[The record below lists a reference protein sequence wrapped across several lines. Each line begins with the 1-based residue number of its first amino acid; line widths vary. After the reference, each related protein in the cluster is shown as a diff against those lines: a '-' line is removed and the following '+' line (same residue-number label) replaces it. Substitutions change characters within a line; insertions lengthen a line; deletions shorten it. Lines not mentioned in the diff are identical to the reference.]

1 MILSFFPFVLFI
13 FALLKLTPLTEKD
26 FMEWVFSIVPQ
37 TFLPAMESFVE
48 DIYQRGSQVIPIT
61 VISAVFL
68 SSKAF
73 ISLQIGLNE
82 MYEVDEH
89 RGFIKLRVYA
99 FLYSLAFAVLLIA
112 VLGFLVFGEQVR
124 GALFQGSGIISKIIN
139 LREAICVPVIFLF
152 LLLIYRFVP
161 DRKSYFTDQIPG
173 AAFTTV
179 AWLIFSEA
187 FSLYVD
193 HYSNYASF
201 YGTLTTIAL
210 IMVWLYGCMYVLFLG
225 GIINS
230 FLGKKFKE

>member
-82 MYEVDEH
+82 MYEVEEH
-89 RGFIKLRVYA
+89 RGFIKLRIYA

-161 DRKSYFTDQIPG
+161 DRKSHFTDQIPG

-201 YGTLTTIAL
+201 YGTMTTIAL